1 MRQEKKMS
9 EQQQHREL
17 RKPGTLINIL
27 TIAGIIVGFISILVG
42 LSVSGLIGNSMY
54 GMISGF
60 IITLDGL
67 FGIHTNGDVY
77 GIVGEVVLILVVSI
91 PCILIGL
98 MVFRGFKNKASSRT
112 VVIVAAAFF
121 GIVGGFIVEGAL
133 VFCYIVWI
141 VETQCC

>member
-1 MRQEKKMS
+1 MEKKMS
-9 EQQQHREL
+9 EQQQHREPG
-17 RKPGTLINIL
+17 KPGMLSSIL
-27 TIAGIIVGFISILVG
+27 TIAGIIVGFITILVG
-42 LSVSGLIGNSMY
+42 LSLSGLIGDSMY

-60 IITLDGL
+60 IITLDDL

-91 PCILIGL
+91 SCILIGL
-98 MVFRGFKNKASSRT
+98 LVFRGFKNKASSRI

-133 VFCYIVWI
+133 VFCVAAWLLT
-141 VETQCC
+141 TQCC